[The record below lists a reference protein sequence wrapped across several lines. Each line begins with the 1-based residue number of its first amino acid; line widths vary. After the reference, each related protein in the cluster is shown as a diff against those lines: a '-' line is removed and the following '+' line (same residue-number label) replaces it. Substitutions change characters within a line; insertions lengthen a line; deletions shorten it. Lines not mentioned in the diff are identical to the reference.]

1 MERAL
6 YVSLLGLLVWA
17 PLPLASNRF
26 WSLSLLQTWVGV
38 LFALWL
44 VYHSRQSDKENT
56 PTLTIAN
63 RNRDMIILFWLI
75 PLWSLIQL
83 IPLPPSWREALSA
96 LPYPDSAYWH
106 PLSMD
111 IGATLFQ
118 TMESIAYAMFF
129 TLALNLINTPAR
141 LQRTCELLVVC
152 GVLQASYGV
161 MVTLGG
167 KGYDLFGILYRP
179 QQSGSASGTFANRN
193 HLAGYLEMCLAIGV
207 GLLLTHMIQNNDTDS
222 GWRAMLRRFLAT
234 LMSGKARLRIFL
246 ALMVVALVLTHSR
259 MGNSAFFASL
269 GISAVIGLFLYA
281 RHKRSTAMVILFS
294 SLIAIDSLILGAWFG
309 LDKLA
314 ARLEQTTLER
324 EERTYV
330 FSAALD
336 MLKEVPITGVGA
348 GAFGST
354 FDSFKTGEIFYD
366 YDLTH
371 NDYLQIAIEYGVI
384 GSMLFGLIVIHAFRL
399 AIVAQRSRHTA
410 ILKGAGFASMMGI
423 ISLMIHSWVDFNLQI
438 PANALMFT
446 LLCAFACI
454 ATGMELQSHQAK
466 AEPGQHRSRHR
477 RHSSTHTGHENPES

>member
-6 YVSLLGLLVWA
+6 YVGLLGLLVWA

-26 WSLSLLQTWVGV
+26 WSMSLLQAWIAV
-38 LFALWL
+38 LFVLWL
-44 VYHSRQSDKENT
+44 ALRVRQSLNNSA
-56 PTLTIAN
+56 PPPTIAN
-63 RNRDMIILFWLI
+63 RNRDMIVLFWLI

-83 IPLPPSWREALSA
+83 IALPPSWREALGA
-96 LPYPDSAYWH
+96 LPYPDTADWH
-106 PLSMD
+106 PLSID
-111 IGATLFQ
+111 AGATWFQ
-118 TMESIAYAMFF
+118 TMESVAYAMFF
-129 TLALNLINTPAR
+129 TLALSLINSPAR
-141 LQRTCELLVVC
+141 LQRTCELLVIC

-161 MVTLGG
+161 LVTLGG
-167 KGYDLFGILYRP
+167 KNYDLFGILYRP

-207 GLLLTHMIQNNDTDS
+207 GLLLTHMIQNNDPYT
-222 GWRAMLRRFLAT
+222 GWRAMLRRFLTT

-269 GISAVIGLFLYA
+269 GISAVIGLFIYA
-281 RHKRSTAMVILFS
+281 RHKRSTAMVILFG

-330 FSAALD
+330 FTAALD
-336 MLKEVPITGVGA
+336 LLKEAPVTGIGA
-348 GAFGST
+348 GAFEGAFEAFKSGKIF
-354 FDSFKTGEIFYD
+354 FDYEY
-366 YDLTH
+366 TH

-384 GSMLFGLIVIHAFRL
+384 GSLLFGLIVIHAFRL

-410 ILKGAGFASMMGI
+410 ILKGAGFAAMMGI

-454 ATGMELQSHQAK
+454 ATGMELQVK

>member
-6 YVSLLGLLVWA
+6 YVGLLGLLVWA

-26 WSLSLLQTWVGV
+26 WSLSLLQAWVAV
-38 LFALWL
+38 LFVLWL
-44 VYHSRQSDKENT
+44 ILRLRQSLDQSAPS
-56 PTLTIAN
+56 PTIIN
-63 RNRDMIILFWLI
+63 HNRDMIILFWLI

-83 IPLPPSWREALSA
+83 IALPPSWREVLGAM
-96 LPYPDSAYWH
+96 PYPDTTDWH
-106 PLSMD
+106 PLSID
-111 IGATLFQ
+111 AGATLFQ
-118 TMESIAYAMFF
+118 AMESAAYAMFF
-129 TLALNLINTPAR
+129 TLALSLINTPAR

-167 KGYDLFGILYRP
+167 KNYDLFGILYRP

-207 GLLLTHMIQNNDTDS
+207 GLLLTHMIQNNDPYT
-222 GWRAMLRRFLAT
+222 GWRAMLRRFLST

-269 GISAVIGLFLYA
+269 GISAVIGLFLYS
-281 RHKRSTAMVILFS
+281 RHKRSTAMVILFG

-314 ARLEQTTLER
+314 ARLEQTTMER

-330 FSAALD
+330 FTAALD
-336 MLKEVPITGVGA
+336 LLKEAPVTGIGA
-348 GAFGST
+348 GAFSST
-354 FDSFKTGEIFYD
+354 FDAFKSGQVFFD
-366 YDLTH
+366 YDETH

-384 GSMLFGLIVIHAFRL
+384 GSLLFGLIVIHAFRL
-399 AIVAQRSRHTA
+399 AITAQRSRHTA
-410 ILKGAGFASMMGI
+410 ILKGAGFAAMMGI

-454 ATGMELQSHQAK
+454 ATGMEPQLHQGSAG
-466 AEPGQHRSRHR
+466 PRQHRSRHR
-477 RHSSTHTGHENPES
+477 RHASTHSGHENPES